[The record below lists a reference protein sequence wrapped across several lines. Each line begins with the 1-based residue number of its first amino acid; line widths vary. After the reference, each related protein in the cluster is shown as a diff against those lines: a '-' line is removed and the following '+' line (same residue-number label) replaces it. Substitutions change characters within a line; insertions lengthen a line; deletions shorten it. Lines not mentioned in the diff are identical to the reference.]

1 MQKINAEDK
10 CILGGCKRFA
20 VVSTN
25 KSLFE
30 KKIMQFINSYNS
42 PLGKLIMASDGESLT
57 GLWFCGQKYCE
68 LYLDKEH
75 EEKDL
80 HIFDMTKKW
89 LDMYFSGREP
99 DFELPHKFVG
109 SRFQNEVWEILCS
122 IPYGKTVTYGDIAK
136 RIACH
141 RGIDSMSAQA
151 VGSAVG
157 RNRISIVVPCHRVI
171 GVDGSMIG
179 YAGGIDRKIE
189 LLKIEGVYNQT

>member
-122 IPYGKTVTYGDIAK
+122 IPYGKTVTYGDIAITPK
-136 RIACH
+136 GESYAANVLRRH
-141 RGIDSMSAQA
+141 RLIKQFLI
-151 VGSAVG
+151 
-157 RNRISIVVPCHRVI
+157 NEL
-171 GVDGSMIG
+171 GVDEKIAEHDACQMEHVMSPVT
-179 YAGGIDRKIE
+179 IDKLYEYLERQ
-189 LLKIEGVYNQT
+189 V